1 MTISGVL
8 GTCANKVMLVYLGT
22 VPVGSIVGG
31 CTAELCPTLPDGAIG
46 NSTAVAMP
54 LFITVVVRRCTSIV
68 EVTMLNG
75 LPEEVVNLVLDEMV
89 DVGVTITD
97 PDGRMCCCVSS
108 VSLDPSAI
116 GDTSVGSIIGGGTDA
131 FLDCMIGN
139 STVLTLPLFIT
150 VVG

>member
-1 MTISGVL
+1 
-8 GTCANKVMLVYLGT
+8 
-22 VPVGSIVGG
+22 
-31 CTAELCPTLPDGAIG
+31 
-46 NSTAVAMP
+46 MP
-54 LFITVVVRRCTSIV
+54 LFITVVVRRCTPIV
-68 EVTMLNG
+68 AVTMLNG

-97 PDGRMCCCVSS
+97 PGGRMCCCVSS

-139 STVLTLPLFIT
+139 STVLTLLLFIT
-150 VVG
+150 VVGSMYTPTVAFDTAEILAHFIKVTIVGGH